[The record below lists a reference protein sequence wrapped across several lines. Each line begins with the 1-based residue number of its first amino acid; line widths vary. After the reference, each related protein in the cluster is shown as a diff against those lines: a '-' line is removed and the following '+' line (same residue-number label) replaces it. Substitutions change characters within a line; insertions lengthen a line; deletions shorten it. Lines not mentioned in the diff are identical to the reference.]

1 MTQSN
6 SDHQSNQAQAQA
18 AQPKNA
24 QPSPAQSSSDQP
36 KNKPII
42 EDGKRLVKV
51 IAERRAKAEEMKAR
65 GENPFANDFKVSHL
79 AEDLSALFAEH
90 SLEDLEAA
98 IKEGSAPRFAI
109 AGRLM
114 AKRSFGKVAFGS
126 LRDRSGDVQLSF
138 FRPELDTEIWTAMKK
153 ADLGDIIG
161 CEGVMMR
168 TKAGELSLK
177 VDLFRVLTKSLRP
190 LPDKWHGLTDTA
202 TRYRQRYV
210 DLIVT
215 PEARETFKM
224 RSKVLRYLRQFFDQ
238 RDYMEVETPMLQPQY
253 GGAAAKPFETH
264 HNALD
269 MKLFMRI
276 APELN
281 LKRLVVGGFHRVY
294 EINRCFRNEG
304 ISTRHNPEFTSL
316 EFYEAFATY
325 EDLMRLTEELISG
338 LAEHLHGTNTLP
350 WGDHELN
357 LSAPF
362 RRLSVRDGLAQYAGV
377 PTEKFYDRGVL
388 MEAAKRLKIG
398 KAESMPLGYLQMA
411 VFEEACEA
419 DLIQPTFVTDFPL
432 DVSPLSRR
440 KESEPTLVDRFE
452 LYVGG
457 QEIANAFSEL
467 NDPDDQRGRFESQVE
482 ARDSGDDEAHPMDE
496 DFIRALEYAMPPTA
510 GEGIGIDR
518 LVMLLTNNTSIR
530 DVLFF
535 PLLRPEH

>member
-6 SDHQSNQAQAQA
+6 HDHQAKEPQRTRPNSTEA
-18 AQPKNA
+18 K
-24 QPSPAQSSSDQP
+24 
-36 KNKPII
+36 II
-42 EDGKRLVKV
+42 E
-51 IAERRAKAEEMKAR
+51 ERRAKAEEMRAN
-65 GENPFANDFKVSHL
+65 GQNPFANDFKVTHL
-79 AEDLSALFAEH
+79 ASELADKFAE
-90 SLEDLEAA
+90 SSAEQLDAA
-98 IKEGSAPRFAI
+98 IASGEAQSFSI

-126 LRDRSGDVQLSF
+126 LRDRSGDLQLSF
-138 FRPELDTEIWTAMKK
+138 FKPELSPELWSAMKK
-153 ADLGDIIG
+153 ADLGDIVG
-161 CEGVMMR
+161 CTGLMMR
-168 TKAGELSLK
+168 TQKGELSLK
-177 VDLFRVLTKSLRP
+177 VNHFRVLTKSLRP
-190 LPDKWHGLTDTA
+190 LPDKFHGLTDTA

-224 RSKVLRYLRQFFDQ
+224 RSKALKYLRAFFDD
-238 RDYMEVETPMLQPQY
+238 RDYMEVETPMLQPLY

-325 EDLMRLTEELISG
+325 EDLMNLTEELISG
-338 LAEHLHGTNTLP
+338 LAMHLHGKTTLA
-350 WGDHELN
+350 WGEHELN

-377 PTEKFYDRGVL
+377 PTDKFYDRDAL
-388 MEAAKRLKIG
+388 LEAAARYKIA
-398 KAESMPLGYLQMA
+398 KADKMPLGYLQMA

-440 KESEPTLVDRFE
+440 KESEPSLVDRFE

-467 NDPDDQRGRFESQVE
+467 NDPDDQRGRFEAQVE
-482 ARDSGDDEAHPMDE
+482 ARASGDDEAHPMDE

-518 LVMLLTNNTSIR
+518 LIMLMTNNTSIR

>member
-1 MTQSN
+1 MTNKTDPKSEQGDVQN
-6 SDHQSNQAQAQA
+6 SA
-18 AQPKNA
+18 
-24 QPSPAQSSSDQP
+24 
-36 KNKPII
+36 
-42 EDGKRLVKV
+42 EERGRLAKV
-51 IAERRAKAEEMKAR
+51 IEERRAKAAELRDR

-79 AEDLSALFAEH
+79 VSELIAEFGEVSTEE
-90 SLEDLEAA
+90 LEEQVSTGQAA
-98 IKEGSAPRFAI
+98 RFSI

-126 LRDRSGDVQLSF
+126 IRDRSGDLQLSF
-138 FRPELDTEIWTAMKK
+138 FKPEFETDRWSLIKR

-161 CEGVMMR
+161 VEGVMMR
-168 TKAGELSLK
+168 TRSGELSLK
-177 VDLFRVLTKSLRP
+177 VSSFRVLTKSLRP

-215 PEARETFKM
+215 PETRETFRM
-224 RSKVLRYLRQFFDQ
+224 RSAVLRYIRRFFDD
-238 RDYMEVETPMLQPQY
+238 RDYMEVETPMLQPIY
-253 GGAAAKPFETH
+253 GGAAARPFETH
-264 HNALD
+264 HNAMD

-325 EDLMRLTEELISG
+325 EELMTLTEELISG
-338 LAEHLHGTNTLP
+338 LALHLHQTTTVE
-350 WGDHELN
+350 WGEHELN

-377 PTEKFYDRGVL
+377 PTESFYDRDAL
-388 MEAAKRLKIG
+388 LEAAKRYHVP
-398 KAESMPLGYLQMA
+398 KADKMPLGYLQMA

-419 DLIQPTFVTDFPL
+419 ELIQPTFVTDFPL

-440 KESEPTLVDRFE
+440 KESEPSLVDRFE

-467 NDPDDQRGRFESQVE
+467 NDPDDQRGRFEAQV
-482 ARDSGDDEAHPMDE
+482 AVRAAGDDEAHPMDE
-496 DFIRALEYAMPPTA
+496 DFIRALEYGMPPTA

-518 LVMLLTNNTSIR
+518 LVMLLTNSTSIR

-535 PLLRPEH
+535 PLLRPES